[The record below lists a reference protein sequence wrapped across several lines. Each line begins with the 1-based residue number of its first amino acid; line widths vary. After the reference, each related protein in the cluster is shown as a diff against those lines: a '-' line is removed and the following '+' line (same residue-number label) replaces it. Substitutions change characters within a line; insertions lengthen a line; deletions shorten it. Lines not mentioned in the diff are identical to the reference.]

1 MLNFLRSKPA
11 PDPLDTPLWPAL
23 GRVMPV
29 LSGLT
34 DEEWARLEDRMRH
47 FLRHKSIVGVQ
58 GMELGERELLTIAA
72 QACLPI
78 INLGDEAYAGWSDIL
93 VYPTA
98 FVSRDPWRDE
108 AGLVHE
114 GEQHIAGMARSDGPV
129 LLSWPDSYRAP
140 WLDGSNLV
148 IHEFAHKLDM
158 LNGKA
163 DGFPPLHAD
172 MVQADWTRALSRGFE
187 DLRQRLSYGER
198 VNIDPYAAQD
208 PAEFF
213 AVLSEYFFELP
224 HLLHTEYP
232 AIYEQM
238 RQFYRQDPG
247 MRLPVIGVDEQNW

>member
-1 MLNFLRSKPA
+1 MFNFLRGKPA
-11 PDPLDTPLWPAL
+11 PDPLASPLWPDL
-23 GRVMPV
+23 GRRMPL
-29 LSGLT
+29 LSGLD

-47 FLRHKSIVGVQ
+47 FLRTKSIRGVQ

-78 INLGDEAYAGWSDIL
+78 LALGDKAYEGWSDVL

-108 AGLVHE
+108 QGLVHE
-114 GEQHIAGMARSDGPV
+114 GEQHMAGMARSDGPV
-129 LLSWPDSYRAP
+129 LLSWPDSYRGPA
-140 WLDGSNLV
+140 LDGSNLV

-158 LNGKA
+158 LNGNA
-163 DGFPPLHAD
+163 DGYPPLHAN
-172 MVQADWTRALSRGFE
+172 MVQKDWTRAFTRGYE
-187 DLRQRLSYGER
+187 DLCRRLNWGEHTP
-198 VNIDPYAAQD
+198 IDPYAATN

-232 AIYEQM
+232 AIYEQL

-247 MRLPVIGVDEQNW
+247 MRLPVIGVDEQLW